1 MQKSLVLAT
10 VCPTRLHDSKF
21 TVISGGHRAGAKF
34 IWVGG
39 ESERRDENIQSIGR
53 SDLPDQI
60 NDLDHSLIGIW
71 LIFSPKELIMIWL
84 IFLMI

>member
-39 ESERRDENIQSIGR
+39 ESERRDENIYIRNRPFTWGCQG
-53 SDLPDQI
+53 
-60 NDLDHSLIGIW
+60 NVK
-71 LIFSPKELIMIWL
+71 KE
-84 IFLMI
+84 